1 MDKETTRNTGQPAP
15 EEPEEND
22 PNTSA
27 LYIKDKETGEWKV
40 RNPSGSMGYN
50 YLYRDSFE

>member
-40 RNPSGSMGYN
+40 GNPSGSMGYN
-50 YLYRDSFE
+50 YLYRDPFE